1 MSKISFL
8 TLNEE
13 CNIIDLA
20 PDVQIKVLQYLPIEQ
35 KNDIIQLALQNSEEN
50 GIYNLLLLDM
60 YFHLYICYLYTDIDF
75 DDVEKENASATYD
88 ILAST
93 GVIEQVLA
101 AMKKEEYDALFD
113 TLMQT
118 LDTKMKYKSTVA
130 SVINNFIEQLPAN
143 AEKANDIIKNFNP
156 EQFQQVIQFA
166 QAANGGRPIQD

>member
-13 CNIIDLA
+13 CNIINLA

-75 DDVEKENASATYD
+75 DDAEKENASATYD